1 MKRLLLMLGTCLAFT
16 IMSMAQSSQQ
26 TSPNPTYPSSN
37 TSPTMQQDSQQGSMA
52 NSENKGEKKLKGC
65 IRSENGKYVL
75 ESKHH
80 KMIALTGSEDFA
92 PHVGHTVTVHGSF
105 LNGSNSASSGAMS
118 GNTGTAA
125 GTSSTGTA
133 AGTSSTGTA
142 STSSA
147 GASSGGEGSEFQV
160 TKMDMVSESCNM
172 EGQKGTK
179 GDKGPASDQK

>member
-16 IMSMAQSSQQ
+16 AMSMAQSSQQ

-92 PHVGHTVTVHGSF
+92 PHVGHTVTVHGTF

-133 AGTSSTGTA
+133 P
-142 STSSA
+142 TSSA
-147 GASSGGEGSEFQV
+147 GASSAGGEGSEFQV
-160 TKMDMVSESCNM
+160 TKMDMVSESCTM
-172 EGQKGTK
+172 EGQKGMK
-179 GDKGPASDQK
+179 GDKGPARNKPE

>member
-16 IMSMAQSSQQ
+16 AMSMAQTSQQ
-26 TSPNPTYPSSN
+26 TSPNPTYPSGTS
-37 TSPTMQQDSQQGSMA
+37 SPTMQQDSQQGSMA
-52 NSENKGEKKLKGC
+52 NSENKGEKKIKGC

-92 PHVGHTVTVHGSF
+92 PHVGHTVTVHGNF
-105 LNGSNSASSGAMS
+105 LNGSNSASSASMS
-118 GNTGTAA
+118 GNTGTAT

-133 AGTSSTGTA
+133 P
-142 STSSA
+142 TSSA
-147 GASSGGEGSEFQV
+147 GASSAGGEGSEFQV
-160 TKMDMVSESCNM
+160 TKMDMVSESCTM
-172 EGQKGTK
+172 EGQKGMK

>member
-16 IMSMAQSSQQ
+16 AMSMAQTSQQ
-26 TSPNPTYPSSN
+26 TSPNPTYPSGTS
-37 TSPTMQQDSQQGSMA
+37 SPTMQQDSQQGSMA
-52 NSENKGEKKLKGC
+52 NSENKGEKKIKGC

-133 AGTSSTGTA
+133 P
-142 STSSA
+142 TSSA
-147 GASSGGEGSEFQV
+147 GASSAGGEGSEFQV
-160 TKMDMVSESCNM
+160 TKMDMVSESCTM
-172 EGQKGTK
+172 EGQKGMK

>member
-16 IMSMAQSSQQ
+16 AMSMAQTSQQ
-26 TSPNPTYPSSN
+26 TSPNPTYPSGTS
-37 TSPTMQQDSQQGSMA
+37 SPTMQQDSQQGSMA
-52 NSENKGEKKLKGC
+52 NSENKGEKKIKGC

-92 PHVGHTVTVHGSF
+92 PHVGHTVTVHGTF
-105 LNGSNSASSGAMS
+105 LNGSNSASSGSMS
-118 GNTGTAA
+118 GNTGTAT

-133 AGTSSTGTA
+133 P
-142 STSSA
+142 TSSA
-147 GASSGGEGSEFQV
+147 GASSAGGEGSEFQV
-160 TKMDMVSESCNM
+160 TKMDMVSESCTM
-172 EGQKGTK
+172 EGQKGMK